1 MLYWGSQLKAS
12 DKKILITGWSGQAY
26 RTIMTEE
33 PNSFRYRLFQKT
45 GCLVTADGSDDDK
58 VQPGDLK
65 DNQVPPL
72 AIIVPSFTNPVTIPV
87 ESASSENTN
96 DEIDEAIEFEEEENM
111 IVVGTESEVTTQN
124 NDGEDGWM
132 YNYLADLDMH

>member
-1 MLYWGSQLKAS
+1 
-12 DKKILITGWSGQAY
+12 
-26 RTIMTEE
+26 MTK
-33 PNSFRYRLFQKT
+33 F
-45 GCLVTADGSDDDK
+45 
-58 VQPGDLK
+58 
-65 DNQVPPL
+65 NQVIWKTIKYPPL

>member
-1 MLYWGSQLKAS
+1 M
-12 DKKILITGWSGQAY
+12 
-26 RTIMTEE
+26 
-33 PNSFRYRLFQKT
+33 
-45 GCLVTADGSDDDK
+45 
-58 VQPGDLK
+58 
-65 DNQVPPL
+65 
-72 AIIVPSFTNPVTIPV
+72 